1 MIKETIVKH
10 NHEGYYGILT
20 PDKKYVVFL
29 NDMIVQG
36 NRALE
41 YNPAFYDVVNSPND
55 MVNKGGRKSR
65 RRKLRNSKKRRSSR
79 KKF

>member
-1 MIKETIVKH
+1 MVKETIVKLK
-10 NHEGYYGILT
+10 HEGYYGILT
-20 PDKKYVVFL
+20 PDKSHVVFL
-29 NDMIVQG
+29 NDMKVQG

-41 YNPAFYDVVNSPND
+41 YNPAFYDVVTSPND